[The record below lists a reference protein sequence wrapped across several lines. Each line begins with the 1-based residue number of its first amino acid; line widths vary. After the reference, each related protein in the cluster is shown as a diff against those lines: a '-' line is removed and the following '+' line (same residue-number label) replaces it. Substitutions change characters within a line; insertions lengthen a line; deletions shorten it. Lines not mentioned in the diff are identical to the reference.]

1 MDESE
6 RLPAKNASVVRRARG
21 PLGEQNMKTSLF
33 ITGSAL
39 LTFWASAM
47 LTQMVFRILLK

>member
-1 MDESE
+1 MLSGQE
-6 RLPAKNASVVRRARG
+6 RFGRKACKKPF
-21 PLGEQNMKTSLF
+21 GEQNMKTSLF

-47 LTQMVFRILLK
+47 LTQLVFRILLK